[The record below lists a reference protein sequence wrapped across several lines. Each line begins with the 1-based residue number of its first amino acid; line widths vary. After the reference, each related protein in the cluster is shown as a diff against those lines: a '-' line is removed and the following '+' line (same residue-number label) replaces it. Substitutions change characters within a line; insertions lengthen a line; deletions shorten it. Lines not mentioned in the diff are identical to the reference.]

1 MWRCKRAPRGAMR
14 LAQVDLAKCFSAGA
28 VGGPTAAGL
37 IKRLTA
43 TAQFVLATPKSEAAT
58 GLVADL
64 AAAAT
69 TPTGQA
75 TPGDGPCD
83 FATNALSV
91 HLLRTGEAGVAL
103 AARTTAA
110 KKAGAN
116 AGKDFVDMADLV
128 KQISPARHSAPQ
140 ANTPA
145 CLAAVEG
152 GAGATAIADM
162 LWGRTATTGI
172 AVAPG

>member
-1 MWRCKRAPRGAMR
+1 MR
-14 LAQVDLAKCFSAGA
+14 LAQVELAKCFSGGA
-28 VGGPTAAGL
+28 AGGPTAAGL
-37 IKRLTA
+37 MKRLTA
-43 TAQFVLATPKSEAAT
+43 AARLVLAAPKSEAAT
-58 GLVADL
+58 GLIADL
-64 AAAAT
+64 AAAAA

-75 TPGDGPCD
+75 MPGDGPCD

-91 HLLRTGEAGVAL
+91 HLEALEALVRQGEAGVAL
-103 AARTTAA
+103 AARTAAA

-128 KQISPARHSAPQ
+128 QQISPARHSAPQ